1 MAAGL
6 GDRQARGKGGQGS
19 GAGQGGSQAEGWALS
34 GETATSAPS
43 LGPCPSGAPQ
53 AGGRAVP
60 AAGRRPCCRGKG
72 GDQQYGFGAEPGN
85 LPEVTCSFGV
95 EPGLQ

>member
-1 MAAGL
+1 MTSRHKGRVGRGAEL
-6 GDRQARGKGGQGS
+6 SREARRLQ
-19 GAGQGGSQAEGWALS
+19 

-53 AGGRAVP
+53 ASGCAVP
-60 AAGRRPCCRGKG
+60 AAGRRPCCHGKG
-72 GDQQYGFGAEPGN
+72 GDQRYGFGAESGN
-85 LPEVTCSFGV
+85 LPEVTGSFGV